1 MRRRGNLARVLSL
14 LALLTGLLTT
24 VAYAQSEAEDSAAMP
39 AATGFEALVGQWVRP
54 DGGYMVTIRSAGA
67 DGKLD
72 ASYANPAPLAFS
84 RAEAIQDGE
93 KTRVFLE
100 LTDDGYNGSTYT
112 LTFDPEADVLR
123 GVYYQA
129 NAQQNYEIFF
139 VRVP

>member
-1 MRRRGNLARVLSL
+1 
-14 LALLTGLLTT
+14 
-24 VAYAQSEAEDSAAMP
+24 MP

-100 LTDDGYNGSTYT
+100 LTDGGYNGSTYT